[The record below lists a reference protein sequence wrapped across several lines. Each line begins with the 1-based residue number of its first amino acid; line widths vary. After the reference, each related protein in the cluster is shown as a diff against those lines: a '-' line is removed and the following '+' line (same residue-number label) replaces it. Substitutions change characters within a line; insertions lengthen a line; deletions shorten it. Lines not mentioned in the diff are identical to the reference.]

1 MATQEDIESH
11 YDVDNDFFALFLDE
25 KYRTYTCAVWDG
37 ADNLVDAQVNKFKRL
52 CEYANIQPNQHVI
65 DVGCGWGGLLKYIA
79 NKYDGTKAYGVTL
92 SSNQAE
98 YINSLN
104 EKNVSADNIS
114 WEDVPVSDK
123 KYDAIVSV
131 CALEHFATF
140 EQSEAGVDVQRG
152 VYKKFFDW
160 CLSVTTPGAK
170 IGIQSII
177 LTRHAE
183 TLKELRGA
191 KYLKDKVF
199 PGSALSSISDIQ
211 AAIVDKYDIVKATTI
226 GIDYVRTLQEW
237 DSKLEQNKATIVARY
252 GQDLFDHYKLY
263 FSSAIDCFETGYWD
277 VFQASLSP
285 TKATRAFKPS
295 A

>member
-25 KYRTYTCAVWDG
+25 KYRTYTCAVWEG

-52 CEYANIQPNQHVI
+52 CEYANILPNQKVI

-79 NKYDGTKAYGVTL
+79 TEYKNTKAYGVTL

-114 WEDVPVSDK
+114 WEDVPVSDE

-160 CLSVTTPGAK
+160 CLSVSTPNAQ

-226 GIDYVRTLQEW
+226 GKDYVRTLQEW
-237 DSKLEQNKATIVARY
+237 DARLELNKDVIVARY
-252 GQDLFDHYKLY
+252 GRELFDHYKLY

-277 VFQASLSP
+277 VFQASLRP
-285 TKATRAFKPS
+285 TKATRAFRPS